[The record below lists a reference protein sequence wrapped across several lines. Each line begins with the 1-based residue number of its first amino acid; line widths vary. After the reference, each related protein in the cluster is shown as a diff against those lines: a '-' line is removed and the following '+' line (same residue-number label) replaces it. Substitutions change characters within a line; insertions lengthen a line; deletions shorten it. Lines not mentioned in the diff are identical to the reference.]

1 VIHLVDTVEVRAD
14 DLDAYLD
21 AFREYYL
28 TGATERGMDLV
39 ACWHTPVGIGDV
51 VSIMVV
57 FALPSWEE
65 WERIRNA
72 GVRDRRTATWVERR
86 RPLVLRG
93 TRRFYEPSAVTPN
106 AGDS

>member
-1 VIHLVDTVEVRAD
+1 VIHLVDTVDVRAG
-14 DLDAYLD
+14 DLDAYLE

-28 TGATERGMDLV
+28 TGATERGMELV
-39 ACWHTPVGIGDV
+39 ACWHTPPAIGDV
-51 VSIMVV
+51 VSVMVM

-72 GVRDRRTATWVERR
+72 SVHDRRMATWVERR
-86 RPLVLRG
+86 RALVLHG